1 MVFRNERER
10 SFAASVSKLNYSN
23 PFLPERIDFE
33 KEILGEGFEPFDSVW
48 NLKPDQ
54 EDEHSNLRRIMLRVD
69 SLISKVHERFSEGE
83 KFENEGDKNLYE
95 DLILFYLYHRYRTQF
110 DEIINFAFD
119 KNSGL
124 RKVAFWE
131 NFIDDYKRLL
141 NCIKSEKQLIDEAAH
156 LFAGFYQ
163 IRRCFNLTFRF
174 IIGRS
179 KPIALLRAQIW
190 QSVLTHNM
198 KRYRRV
204 LFDKMHDIATMITGP
219 SGTGKELVA
228 RAIGMSR
235 YIPFNSKD
243 EKFTGD
249 FRDTFF
255 PLHLS
260 AMSPTL
266 IESELFGHKRGAFTG
281 ALQDKIG
288 WMEACP
294 KIGSVFLDEIGEINI
309 EIQVKL
315 LRVLQSRVFYRLGD
329 IEPQAFEGKI
339 ITATNRDLGLEIQEK
354 RFRED
359 LFYRLCSDR
368 IETPSLH
375 EQISDCPESL
385 NNLIVHIARNLT
397 DDAEGELL
405 AKEVQEFVDKNL
417 GSEYTWP
424 GNVRELEQ
432 CVRNILIRKNYQPPS
447 LSAANRSKDSISDLL
462 NTGELSMDELMS
474 HYCSLVYAQTNS
486 YQESA
491 RKLGVDHRTVKAKIS
506 AELIERY
513 QKK

>member
-1 MVFRNERER
+1 MVFQNDQERN
-10 SFAASVSKLNYSN
+10 FASSVSKLNYSN

-33 KEILGEGFEPFDSVW
+33 KEILGDDFEQFDSVW
-48 NLKPDQ
+48 NLKLNE
-54 EDEHSNLRRIMLRVD
+54 EDEHPNLRKIMLRVD
-69 SLISKVHERFSEGE
+69 GLISKLSERIADKQ
-83 KFENEGDKNLYE
+83 KFASDIDKSLYE
-95 DLILFYLYHRYRTQF
+95 DLILFHLYHRYRTQF
-110 DEIINFAFD
+110 DEIINYAFD
-119 KNSGL
+119 KKSGL
-124 RKVAFWE
+124 RKVPFWN
-131 NFIDDYKRLL
+131 NFIEDYTRLL
-141 NCIKSEKQLIDEAAH
+141 GCLKSDRQLSGEATH

-190 QSVLTHNM
+190 QSVLTHNL
-198 KRYRRV
+198 KRYRKI
-204 LFDKMHDIATMITGP
+204 LFDRMHDIATMITGP

-235 YIPFNSKD
+235 YIPFNPKE

-260 AMSPTL
+260 ALSPTL

-288 WMEACP
+288 WLEACP
-294 KIGSVFLDEIGEINI
+294 QMGSVFLDEIGEINI

-315 LRVLQSRVFYRLGD
+315 LRVLQSRTYYRLGD
-329 IEPQAFEGKI
+329 IEQQTFEGKI
-339 ITATNRDLGLEIQEK
+339 ITATNRDLGREIQEK

-359 LFYRLCSDR
+359 LYYRLCSDR
-368 IETPSLH
+368 IVTPSLH
-375 EQISDCPESL
+375 EQISDCPDSL
-385 NNLIVHIARNLT
+385 IGLIEHIAQQLT
-397 DDAEGELL
+397 NEEEGVLLTKEAE
-405 AKEVQEFVDKNL
+405 EFIEKQL
-417 GSEYTWP
+417 GTDYTWP

-432 CVRNILIRKNYQPPS
+432 CVRNILIRKNYQPPV
-447 LSAANRSKDSISDLL
+447 LSTAPDSISQLL
-462 NTGELSMDELMS
+462 DAGDLSMDDLMS
-474 HYCSLVYAQTNS
+474 HYCSRVYAKTGS
-486 YQESA
+486 YQEAA

-506 AELIERY
+506 EELVERY
-513 QKK
+513 RNK